1 MEKLPKGD
9 KVRISAV
16 PECLKKIVEYA
27 MEQRREIYGI
37 VGRTVDSGENVY
49 VPLINIIDNRPLNSQ
64 KMGRKW
70 KEYQERRNK
79 RMIKAGLEPIPL
91 VRYHDLRHT
100 HSNLLKYI
108 IQWQVSY
115 NMGHKVVMP
124 DMDNTTTREY
134 WNDRWPERRDIIE
147 YFDTHIKIDWDKALR
162 QPINREG
169 SVLKLNGSGHLVV
182 SSGEKERRRE
192 KGKKF
197 IFKEEELEELFLKQ
211 DNE

>member
-1 MEKLPKGD
+1 
-9 KVRISAV
+9 
-16 PECLKKIVEYA
+16 
-27 MEQRREIYGI
+27 
-37 VGRTVDSGENVY
+37 
-49 VPLINIIDNRPLNSQ
+49 
-64 KMGRKW
+64 
-70 KEYQERRNK
+70 
-79 RMIKAGLEPIPL
+79 
-91 VRYHDLRHT
+91 
-100 HSNLLKYI
+100 
-108 IQWQVSY
+108 
-115 NMGHKVVMP
+115 MP

>member
-1 MEKLPKGD
+1 MEKIL
-9 KVRISAV
+9 
-16 PECLKKIVEYA
+16 
-27 MEQRREIYGI
+27 
-37 VGRTVDSGENVY
+37 
-49 VPLINIIDNRPLNSQ
+49 IIDDSPVQASLLASIL
-64 KMGRKW
+64 KD
-70 KEYQERRNK
+70 EYDITVANTAQ
-79 RMIKAGLEPIPL
+79 AGLDC
-91 VRYHDLRHT
+91 VRSEAYSLILSD
-100 HSNLLKYI
+100 
-108 IQWQVSY
+108 
-115 NMGHKVVMP
+115 VVMP